1 MATYPNLKVGFT
13 PMITYAKNQ
22 HLHEVVKKIPL
33 HRILLETDSP
43 YFLPRQE
50 PTSLSGISHP
60 GFVIHAAA
68 QIAQLKSIPIQGND
82 FVFFFNKRHVVAYR
96 VTFRLD
102 KST

>member
-1 MATYPNLKVGFT
+1 
-13 PMITYAKNQ
+13 MITYAKNQ

-68 QIAQLKSIPIQGND
+68 QIAQLKNISIKDVIEA
-82 FVFFFNKRHVVAYR
+82 NK
-96 VTFRLD
+96 
-102 KST
+102 KSVQEIYGIKI

>member
-1 MATYPNLKVGFT
+1 
-13 PMITYAKNQ
+13 MITYTKNQ

-60 GFVIHAAA
+60 GFVIHTAA
-68 QIAQLKSIPIQGND
+68 QIAQLKSIAIKD
-82 FVFFFNKRHVVAYR
+82 VIEANKKNVHDVYGI
-96 VTFRLD
+96 
-102 KST
+102 KI